1 MDYYDVVGVVLLMF
15 VTTAQLVISAMV
27 MISSSVDFQAPH
39 HCRCLDDHRHYDYVS
54 VWHYVT
60 LSVSFYHYYHHVMST
75 YSYSV
80 LLLQQY
86 DYLHGYDDV
95 GCITFAVE
103 HGQSNR
109 LRRRMILLLDDL
121 LDERHEKMTFGV
133 GFLATHYECSNSTI
147 KEKQMSLFTAPAKHV
162 LVLWR

>member
-15 VTTAQLVISAMV
+15 VTPVQLVISAMV

-39 HCRCLDDHRHYDYVS
+39 HCRCLDDHHHYDYVS

-60 LSVSFYHYYHHVMST
+60 LLVSFYHYYHHVMST

-80 LLLQQY
+80 LLLQKY

-109 LRRRMILLLDDL
+109 LRRRMVL
-121 LDERHEKMTFGV
+121 LDERHEETTLFVLGL
-133 GFLATHYECSNSTI
+133 LATTLRIFQHCGYHRRNVKCPSVT
-147 KEKQMSLFTAPAKHV
+147 
-162 LVLWR
+162 

>member
-27 MISSSVDFQAPH
+27 MISSSSDFHTPH
-39 HCRCLDDHRHYDYVS
+39 HCRCFDDHYHYDYVS

-60 LSVSFYHYYHHVMST
+60 LSVSFYHYFLHVMST

-133 GFLATHYECSNSTI
+133 GLLATTLRIFQQYHQGETNVPLYSPMA
-147 KEKQMSLFTAPAKHV
+147 KQRA
-162 LVLWR
+162 